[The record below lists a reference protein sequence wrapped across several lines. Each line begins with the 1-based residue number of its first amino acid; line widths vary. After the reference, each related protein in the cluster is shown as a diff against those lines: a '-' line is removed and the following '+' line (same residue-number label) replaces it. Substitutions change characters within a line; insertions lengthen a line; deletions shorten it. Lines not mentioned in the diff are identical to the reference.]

1 MYYAQFYVIS
11 DLLIHILNPLS
22 ISFNAL
28 TLTPK
33 NILSTVQITTIN
45 LIIDTILKSNFSLTF
60 KL

>member
-1 MYYAQFYVIS
+1 MYAQFYVIS

-28 TLTPK
+28 TLTPN